1 MLKKPSQVKSKRAA
15 GRRVAIV
22 ASRYNPRYVNSM
34 LRAAKAELAKAKV
47 SVEVVRVPGAFEI
60 PAVAWGGG
68 APGGAARGGGPA
80 LATRWAK
87 PVDAILCLGIILR
100 GETTHAEHI
109 GQAVTAALAR
119 LQIEH
124 SLPVI
129 HEVLLLENREQ
140 AARRCLD
147 AQHNRGIEAARTA
160 VEMTRVMRG
169 VGA

>member
-1 MLKKPSQVKSKRAA
+1 MLKKTTQPKAKRAV
-15 GRRVAIV
+15 GRRVAVV
-22 ASRYNPRYVNSM
+22 ASRYNPHYVNSM

-47 SVEVVRVPGAFEI
+47 TVEVVRVPGAFEI
-60 PAVAWGGG
+60 PAVAS
-68 APGGAARGGGPA
+68 A
-80 LATRWAK
+80 LAKRLAK

-109 GQAVTAALAR
+109 GEAVTAALAR

-140 AARRCLD
+140 AAKRCLD
-147 AQHNRGIEAARTA
+147 SRHNRGIEAARTA
-160 VEMTRVMRG
+160 IEMTRVIRRL
-169 VGA
+169 GA